1 MSALRTTALLA
12 ALLLAGCATRQDSG
26 EKPAAPPAAKPV
38 PPTRVETRMPAAQV
52 DAIAGYFASI
62 AALGPEQAAR
72 ERADAARAFERQ
84 RGAAERLRFAG
95 LLALGPASVRDETQA
110 LELVAPLVAP
120 EADRASS
127 LHGLATLLHALLVER
142 AAAATQARELKNQL
156 EASLA
161 GQRQADGN
169 AKDLQKRLETAMA
182 EQKKAVTT
190 AQELQ
195 KKLDAL
201 KALERSLIDRERAGS
216 ARRP

>member
-1 MSALRTTALLA
+1 MSALRRAAPLV
-12 ALLLAGCATRQDSG
+12 ALLLAGCATWQDSG
-26 EKPAAPPAAKPV
+26 EKPAVPPAAKPA
-38 PPTRVETRMPAAQV
+38 PPPRVETRTPPAQV
-52 DAIAGYFASI
+52 DAIAGYFASVST
-62 AALGPEQAAR
+62 LGPEQAAR
-72 ERADAARAFERQ
+72 ERTDAVRAFERQ
-84 RGAAERLRFAG
+84 PGAAERLRLAG

-120 EADRASS
+120 EADRTSS
-127 LHGLATLLHALLVER
+127 LHGLATLLHALLFER
-142 AAAATQARELKNQL
+142 AAAAAQARELKTQL
-156 EASLA
+156 ETSLA

-182 EQKKAVTT
+182 EQKKAAAT

-201 KALERSLIDRERAGS
+201 KALERSLIDRERAGA